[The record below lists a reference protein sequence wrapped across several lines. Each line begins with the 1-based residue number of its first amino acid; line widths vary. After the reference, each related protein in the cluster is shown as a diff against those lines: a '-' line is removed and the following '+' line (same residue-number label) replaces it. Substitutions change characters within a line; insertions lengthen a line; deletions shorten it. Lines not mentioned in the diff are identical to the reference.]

1 MATSMRKRPF
11 QGDGCLLSLNS
22 SPLSSSLPCAKAAR
36 AKLSK
41 KEESRDDYVFN
52 KKSQDVIID
61 LLSPPNL
68 KNDTD
73 QNKCSVVDDS
83 KQQQHLSNLKND
95 MDQDDCSDDDEVEFV
110 GETKSKKRVHFSEIE
125 HEIFYFNRS
134 PFEYHASP
142 SLATIDDE
150 QASINSSGI
159 HPSSEHNSRATAD
172 YTVLSSNH
180 GRARRQLRRISKHD
194 LKAAVKH
201 GQRFPA
207 HPGRNGQRR
216 WKIVHNGLVY
226 ITDETM
232 RQEITS
238 YREEIT
244 IDQYPVSIPMME
256 HHTELKRILKEEPH
270 LCTGHTYIVVDQSG
284 SMREADVDGFRSRS
298 HAAYKTLSLEFIA
311 EQLNQRPNQ
320 NDLFAESVTVIEMR
334 EEGQAIFDRVPFD
347 WILFNRLLKRPDL
360 SRPCF
365 HGNYNKSIAMA
376 SQMMLK
382 EHQSLLN
389 DGAEH
394 GELPNFSLVFLSDGK
409 PSDSTPGR
417 DLQERISIL
426 TTLTESLGD
435 KFSLF
440 AMGIGAREVEFEQLQ
455 LMVDTVTKCGG
466 QGQFVHAGVSTVKL
480 SKTFSQISSTLTSH
494 RTTLLGDT
502 LSSANA
508 RSNNAAKVAKDVQM
522 RETGKIVGKQFPS
535 ATFVLGKDHTIT
547 RHRFVNK
554 GWKEVSLATHGAN
567 GIEIETKP
575 FGKGSERLAYR
586 FHEIK
591 QDRFGHK
598 KVGRMMVAKNS
609 VHLNESETKEAF
621 HKEFCL
627 VQLTAYDLA
636 EKFNTAVRA
645 APLLQ
650 SVFDSSHT
658 YHSRPPE
665 LKFVLPHVYTIKN
678 NATGE
683 EKAYLVERML
693 GGKFTKYNSNNGY
706 VRGAKNGVHNTRS
719 IELKCGKVNLE
730 EFVQA
735 FSHWVYEHTEHKMLV
750 CDLQGVLNA
759 EGRHPEFQL
768 TDPAICTRKGN
779 RCGKTDMRLNGI
791 RRFIS
796 THKCG
801 LVCQGLGLS
810 LMNKSDQLLE
820 NEKKK
825 PAFTIDRT
833 GVSS

>member
-1 MATSMRKRPF
+1 MATPIVRKRPF
-11 QGDGCLLSLNS
+11 QGESCLLSLNS
-22 SPLSSSLPCAKAAR
+22 HSLSSSSPWKAAR
-36 AKLSK
+36 LLAK
-41 KEESRDDYVFN
+41 KEGHDEEVVPN
-52 KKSQDVIID
+52 KKSQDGVID
-61 LLSPPNL
+61 LVFSP
-68 KNDTD
+68 DA
-73 QNKCSVVDDS
+73 
-83 KQQQHLSNLKND
+83 KQQQHPTNLKND
-95 MDQDDCSDDDEVEFV
+95 MDQDESSDDDEVQFV
-110 GETKSKKRVHFSEIE
+110 GETKSKKSVHFSEIE
-125 HEIFYFNRS
+125 HEIFYFNTS
-134 PFEYHASP
+134 PFEHHASP
-142 SLATIDDE
+142 SLATIDE

-159 HPSSEHNSRATAD
+159 HPSSDHNSRATAD

-207 HPGRNGQRR
+207 HPGRNGERR

-244 IDQYPVSIPMME
+244 IDQYPVSITMME
-256 HHTELKRILKEEPH
+256 HHTELKRILKEEPY
-270 LCTGHTYIVVDQSG
+270 LCTGHTYIIVDQSG

-298 HAAYKTLSLEFIA
+298 HAAYGTLSLEFIA
-311 EQLNQRPNQ
+311 EQLSQRPNQ

-334 EEGQAIFDRVPFD
+334 EDGQAIFDRVPFD
-347 WILFNRLLKRPDL
+347 WILFNRLLKRPNL

-365 HGNYNKSIAMA
+365 HGNYNKSLTLA
-376 SQMMLK
+376 SQMILK
-382 EHQSLLN
+382 EHHNLLN

-409 PSDSTPGR
+409 PSDFTPGR
-417 DLQERISIL
+417 DREERISIL

-440 AMGIGAREVEFEQLQ
+440 AMGIGARETEFEQLQ

-480 SKTFSQISSTLTSH
+480 SQTFSQISSTLTSH
-494 RTTLLGDT
+494 RTTLLGDGT
-502 LSSANA
+502 LTSANNA
-508 RSNNAAKVAKDVQM
+508 RTNNPAKVAKDVQM
-522 RETGKIVGKQFPS
+522 RETGKIVGKRFPS
-535 ATFVLGKDHTIT
+535 EKFVLGKDYTIT
-547 RHRFVNK
+547 RHRFDKDRNK
-554 GWKEVSLATHGAN
+554 FKDVSLATHGAN

-591 QDRFGHK
+591 QDNFGHK
-598 KVGRMMVAKNS
+598 KVGKMMVAKNS
-609 VHLNESETKEAF
+609 VHLYESETKEAF

-627 VQLTAYDLA
+627 VQSTAYDLA
-636 EKFNTAVRA
+636 EKFNVAVRA

-650 SVFDSSHT
+650 SVFNLSHT
-658 YHSRPPE
+658 YHSRPPM
-665 LKFVLPHVYTIKN
+665 LKFVLPHVYTIKD
-678 NATGE
+678 NATGD

-693 GGKFTKYNSNNGY
+693 PGKFTKYNSNNGY
-706 VRGAKNGVHNTRS
+706 VRGAKDGVHNTRS
-719 IELKCGKVNLE
+719 IELQCGKVNLE

-735 FSHWVYEHTEHKMLV
+735 FSHWVYEHTNHKMLV

-768 TDPAICTRKGN
+768 TDPAICTRKGT
-779 RCGKTDMRLNGI
+779 RYGKTDMRLNGI
-791 RRFIS
+791 RRWCS
-796 THKCG
+796 THRCG
-801 LVCQGLGLS
+801 LVCKGLGLS
-810 LMNKSDQLLE
+810 LINKSDQLLE